1 MPRRKVVGPRSRT
14 LRLWLMR
21 TLFHPALLHPP
32 TGDPGAWIDL
42 PDEGRAVL
50 DLPSLAEV
58 PARGC

>member
-1 MPRRKVVGPRSRT
+1 
-14 LRLWLMR
+14 MR